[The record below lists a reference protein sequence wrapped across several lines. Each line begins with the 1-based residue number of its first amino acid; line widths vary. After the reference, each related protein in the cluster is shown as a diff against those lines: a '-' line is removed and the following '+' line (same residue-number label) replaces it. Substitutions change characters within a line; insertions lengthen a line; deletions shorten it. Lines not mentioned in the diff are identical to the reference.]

1 MENYTFIALNDFF
14 ELGLQNVVLSSK
26 KSFIDH
32 LINFKSSTLFSS
44 NFIIE
49 YFNNLILIFFFYYIL
64 KLIILSSIVE
74 LLWPT
79 HFFNKK
85 NNIFKNK
92 IKYRLFSEYFLK
104 TYSKSTFLIT
114 FNFIFLN

>member
-14 ELGLQNVVLSSK
+14 ELGLQNVALSSK
-26 KSFIDH
+26 KSLIDH

-74 LLWPT
+74 LL
-79 HFFNKK
+79 
-85 NNIFKNK
+85 
-92 IKYRLFSEYFLK
+92 
-104 TYSKSTFLIT
+104 
-114 FNFIFLN
+114 